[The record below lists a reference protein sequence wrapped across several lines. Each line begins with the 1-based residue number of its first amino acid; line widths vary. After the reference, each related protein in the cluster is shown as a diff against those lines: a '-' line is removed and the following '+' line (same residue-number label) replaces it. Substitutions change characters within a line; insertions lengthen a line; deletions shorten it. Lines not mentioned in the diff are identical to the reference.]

1 VFNSTVLNSKD
12 LELVLRELERLKA
25 AEYESREEV
34 LEMQNLMRKQR
45 MIQNF
50 KWLIA
55 RRKWDEKVANLKQ

>member
-1 VFNSTVLNSKD
+1 M
-12 LELVLRELERLKA
+12 LRELERLKA

>member
-1 VFNSTVLNSKD
+1 MFNSTVLNSKD